1 MIDVNGLHPLTV
13 SKSGTGDGA
22 LSADAGSIDCGTE
35 CAWLYPEGVEVTL
48 TVHADPNSRFLGW
61 SGDPDCADGV
71 VSMTSPRSC
80 TAEFGQRTTGL
91 GAIVPQL
98 ANDLAFSAATGMLY
112 VSVPGRDPV
121 RGNTLTEID
130 PETGLAVRSVWV
142 GSEPSKLA
150 LASDGRSLYVS
161 TSSAHAL
168 RRVDLETMT
177 AGPSWDLGLVT
188 FADTVSHAA
197 AGDFA
202 VMPGDPD
209 SVLVGRD
216 GSGLA
221 LYRDGVL
228 KPRVGSEFYDRG
240 QLVLAEGGT
249 RAYADTSQ
257 SPSTLVRYD
266 VDGEGVTFIDATWDL
281 GGDGARI
288 AFGGGRLYLRSEGD
302 RSREAPGRRAPPDAR
317 RPAGVSVVLSRRRP
331 GRAASDGARGVQ
343 LGRGDWPG
351 SLRPFDARPRGW

>member
-1 MIDVNGLHPLTV
+1 
-13 SKSGTGDGA
+13 
-22 LSADAGSIDCGTE
+22 
-35 CAWLYPEGVEVTL
+35 
-48 TVHADPNSRFLGW
+48 
-61 SGDPDCADGV
+61 
-71 VSMTSPRSC
+71 
-80 TAEFGQRTTGL
+80 
-91 GAIVPQL
+91 
-98 ANDLAFSAATGMLY
+98 
-112 VSVPGRDPV
+112 
-121 RGNTLTEID
+121 
-130 PETGLAVRSVWV
+130 
-142 GSEPSKLA
+142 
-150 LASDGRSLYVS
+150 
-161 TSSAHAL
+161 
-168 RRVDLETMT
+168 MT

-197 AGDFA
+197 AGDFE
-202 VMPGDPD
+202 VVPGDPD

-288 AFGGGRLYLRSEGD
+288 AFGGGRLYLGLKVIDPERLQVV
-302 RSREAPGRRAPPDAR
+302 GRLPTPVAPPAFLWSF
-317 RPAGVSVVLSRRRP
+317 PVVVP
-331 GRAASDGARGVQ
+331 DVPRAMVHAVFSWDG
-343 LGRGDWPG
+343 GDWPG
-351 SLRPFDARPRGW
+351 SLRPFDARPPGHDAARAEQRRPSSETDCCGPGGRGAAGVPDGRGPAGALSLRRPGVSPGERRHEGRQPGGGRRRPAGPGGPRVRRDALRAAVLARHHRHPGGPRHAEREAVHRVGADGHRVARDGVHEPDPDAPHRRVGRPRGALPVSEARRGFGSARGGPDSVAPAGARSR